1 MLSALKFWLS
11 PSRRRFMRQ
20 YGNPA
25 LAAFKQRLTRAGSQR
40 AFKFITHLL
49 RANVD
54 FLAYALNTEGGPLE
68 QFGARASIDGV
79 ERCVGALLVYSV
91 NLFARDE
98 LADNDSELIPL
109 LAAVVGTDD
118 PKRVMLMRD
127 ALRKAPR
134 SEEWM
139 LITWLADALGAS
151 APRYDGELERSFGY
165 QYLSYIGQ
173 YRSLLER
180 ELSAP
185 DDAGP
190 GTGGRQ

>member
-20 YGNPA
+20 FGGPA
-25 LAAFKQRLTRAGSQR
+25 TSALKQRLVAAGSPR
-40 AFKFITHLL
+40 AFKFINPLL
-49 RANVD
+49 RANAD
-54 FLAYALNTEGGPLE
+54 FLAYALTPGGPLE
-68 QFGARASIDGV
+68 RLGPHATAAGV
-79 ERCVGALLVYSV
+79 ERCLGALLVYSV

-98 LADNDSELIPL
+98 LANNDGELISL
-109 LAAVVGTDD
+109 LATVIGADD

-139 LITWLADALGAS
+139 LITWIADALGAG
-151 APRYDGELERSFGY
+151 ALPYDGELERNFGY

-173 YRSLLER
+173 YRTLLER
-180 ELSAP
+180 ELRVP
-185 DDAGP
+185 D
-190 GTGGRQ
+190 

>member
-25 LAAFKQRLTRAGSQR
+25 LAALEGRLAAAGSNQ
-40 AFKFITHLL
+40 AFKFITPLL
-49 RANVD
+49 RGNAD
-54 FLAYALNTEGGPLE
+54 FLAYALAPGGPLE
-68 QFGARASIDGV
+68 RFGARESVGGIG
-79 ERCVGALLVYSV
+79 RSLGALLVYSV

-98 LADNDSELIPL
+98 LARDDSELVPL
-109 LAAVVGTDD
+109 LAAVIGADD
-118 PKRVMLMRD
+118 LKRVMLMRD

-139 LITWLADALGAS
+139 VITWLADALGAG
-151 APRYDGELERSFGY
+151 ALPYDAQLERSFGY

-173 YRSLLER
+173 FRPLLER
-180 ELSAP
+180 ELSA
-185 DDAGP
+185 DDAGS

>member
-25 LAAFKQRLTRAGSQR
+25 LAALKQRLEAAGSPR
-40 AFKFITHLL
+40 AFKFINIVLG
-49 RANVD
+49 ANAD
-54 FLAYALNTEGGPLE
+54 FLAHALGAGGPLE
-68 QFGARASIDGV
+68 RFGSRASADGI
-79 ERCVGALLVYSV
+79 ERCLSTLLVYSV

-98 LADNDSELIPL
+98 LAKNDSELIPL
-109 LAAVVGTDD
+109 LAVVIGAAD

-139 LITWLADALGAS
+139 VITWLADALGAG
-151 APRYDGELERSFGY
+151 ALPYDGQLERSFGY

-173 YRSLLER
+173 YRPLLER
-180 ELSAP
+180 ELNAA
-185 DDAGP
+185 DDAGS